1 MAREV
6 TDVWK
11 PLGRL
16 LLSHDNDVNII
27 DEDEN
32 RVVPKTTV
40 MFERWKQQKGSDAT
54 YRRLHAA
61 LIDVTV
67 GRKDIAD
74 RFCLVR
80 STARSTVL

>member
-6 TDVWK
+6 TDEWK

-16 LLSHDNDVNII
+16 LLSLDNDVNII
-27 DEDEN
+27 DADEGG
-32 RVVPKTTV
+32 VLEKTTV
-40 MFERWKQQKGSDAT
+40 MFEKWKRHKGSDAT
-54 YRRLHAA
+54 YKELHAA
-61 LIDVTV
+61 LVDV

-80 STARSTVL
+80 SPARSTVL